1 MARSSVFPPYDPW
14 FSGGY
19 LNYYYWGYFI
29 LSIPTRITGI
39 PPTTVFNLA
48 VPLLF
53 ALTATGIGSLVY
65 NMVAGARG
73 AQSPLSAA
81 PDVDSG
87 FRRNDGGIRGNNRL
101 GVSGWLPGGAAFAGV
116 VAAVM
121 AVVAGNL
128 DGVVQLFQMAQ
139 AKVQGMA
146 APLSSFDF
154 WRSSRAI
161 PVLDEFEP
169 SRLTPWLESDGHVE
183 TAYHI
188 TEFPFF
194 TFLFADWHA
203 HMMTMPFAALGLA
216 MGFALLAG
224 LSNARL
230 RSAWP
235 WSAVGLFGLTVGSLW
250 AINSWEYPAY
260 ALLMLGC
267 IAGAAW
273 MIPGALKTRLS
284 AAAGFSLLAL
294 VASYVA
300 FQPFHA
306 ATETFGTGIEPT
318 RWRTPWSSYLLI
330 HALPLLAAAALLATT
345 LPRAVAPLRG
355 RLAHGAPLPM
365 IHQWL
370 LAAAAIGA
378 LLAGYF
384 WAAGYVTAAFLAI
397 LLTLTGWALATAL
410 TSEEYPER
418 RSDVMALGMLALALA
433 IGIGVDFIRVEG
445 DIARMNTLFKY
456 YLVAWLL
463 FASAGAYGLWRG
475 WTAVREDSPEGV
487 FYLRSAAATVVAL
500 VLVGALVYPAL
511 ATPVR
516 IADRFNPTP
525 LTLDGTAWMRPAEY
539 HPPDWCVDKPLDPI
553 ALHWDYDAIHWLQDN
568 VRGAPVVLEGHG
580 SQYCWNSRVS
590 QYTGL
595 PTVLGWPWH
604 QQQQRNDGGI
614 VRRRAQDVET
624 IYSTLSHERALELI
638 DEYRVAYIVAGD
650 LERGYYGT
658 EGTAKFDAMVA
669 AGTLKL
675 AYANEGTRIYR
686 VAGLGD

>member
-1 MARSSVFPPYDPW
+1 M
-14 FSGGY
+14 
-19 LNYYYWGYFI
+19 
-29 LSIPTRITGI
+29 TGMSRW
-39 PPTTVFNLA
+39 V
-48 VPLLF
+48 
-53 ALTATGIGSLVY
+53 
-65 NMVAGARG
+65 
-73 AQSPLSAA
+73 
-81 PDVDSG
+81 
-87 FRRNDGGIRGNNRL
+87 
-101 GVSGWLPGGAAFAGV
+101 PGGAALAGV
-116 VAAVM
+116 AGTVM

-169 SRLTPWLESDGHVE
+169 SRLTPWLESRGHVE

-203 HMMTMPFAALGLA
+203 HMMTMPFAVLGVTV
-216 MGFALLAG
+216 GFALLAG
-224 LSNARL
+224 LNNARL

-235 WSAVGLFGLTVGSLW
+235 WIAVGLFGLTVGSLW

-273 MIPGALKTRLS
+273 MMPGSLKTRLS
-284 AAAGFSLLAL
+284 AAAVFSLLAL
-294 VASYVA
+294 VVSYVA

-318 RWRTPWSSYLLI
+318 RWRTPMSNYLLI
-330 HALPLLAAAALLATT
+330 HALPLLAAACLLSAT
-345 LPRAVAPLRG
+345 LPRAIAPVLASVNGRSPIEAREQWVLVGVAVGL
-355 RLAHGAPLPM
+355 
-365 IHQWL
+365 
-370 LAAAAIGA
+370 

-384 WAAGYVTAAFLAI
+384 WAAGFITVGFLTVA
-397 LLTLTGWALATAL
+397 LTLTAWALVASLAA
-410 TSEEYPER
+410 EEYPER
-418 RSDVMALGMLALALA
+418 RADVMALGMLAMALA
-433 IGIGVDFIRVEG
+433 IGIGVDLIRVEG

-456 YLVAWLL
+456 YLVAWVL
-463 FASAGAYGLWRG
+463 FAASGAYGLWRG
-475 WTAVREDSPEGV
+475 WTALREDSPGGL

-516 IADRFNPTP
+516 IADRFNPLP
-525 LTLDGTAWMRPAEY
+525 PTLDGTAWMPAAVY
-539 HPPDWCVDKPLDPI
+539 HPPDWCAERPMEPI
-553 ALHWDYDAIHWLQDN
+553 ELKWDYDAIRWLQDN
-568 VRGAPVVLEGHG
+568 VSGTPVALEGHG
-580 SQYCWNSRVS
+580 SQYCWNSRVA

-604 QQQQRNDGGI
+604 QQQQRGDGDI
-614 VRRRAQDVET
+614 VRGRAGDVAT
-624 IYSTLSHERALELI
+624 MYNTSSHDGALELL
-638 DEYRVAYIVAGD
+638 ERYRVSYIVVGA
-650 LERGYYGT
+650 LERGYYDERGI
-658 EGTAKFDAMVA
+658 AKFDAMVED
-669 AGTLKL
+669 GSLSL
-675 AYANEGTRIYR
+675 AYDNEGTRIYR